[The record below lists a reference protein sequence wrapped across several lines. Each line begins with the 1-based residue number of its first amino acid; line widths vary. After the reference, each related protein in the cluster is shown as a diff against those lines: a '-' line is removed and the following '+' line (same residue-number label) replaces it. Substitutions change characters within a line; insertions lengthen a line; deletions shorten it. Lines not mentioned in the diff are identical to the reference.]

1 MRSKSW
7 SALTR
12 SSDKKR
18 DKKKEWRRQESGA
31 LVNMATCHYRFRAVE
46 EEDEGDDDGD
56 GEED

>member
-31 LVNMATCHYRFRAVE
+31 LVNMATYHYRFRAVE